1 MVGSAIEF
9 VLTVAGGWLCGM
21 ALNYLE
27 DVLPRTR
34 KLSLPICQHC
44 ASSIPAWDYL
54 AVKPCRSCGQTRL
67 ARTWIVQGFSLVLV
81 PLMFYFPPQRF
92 GFWISL
98 PYFFYFALVFIM
110 DMEHRVILNEISV
123 AGVALAIPLGIYW
136 NGLVMTAI
144 GGAVGFGIMIVLYYF
159 GILFNRVMAKR
170 RGEPMDEVALGFGD
184 VNISGI
190 LGLILGWPKIAIS
203 LFFSVVLGGVIS
215 GLYLLFSVL
224 TRSYRPF
231 TAIPYAPFLVIVAV
245 VLFYLA

>member
-1 MVGSAIEF
+1 
-9 VLTVAGGWLCGM
+9 
-21 ALNYLE
+21 
-27 DVLPRTR
+27 
-34 KLSLPICQHC
+34 
-44 ASSIPAWDYL
+44 
-54 AVKPCRSCGQTRL
+54 
-67 ARTWIVQGFSLVLV
+67 
-81 PLMFYFPPQRF
+81 
-92 GFWISL
+92 
-98 PYFFYFALVFIM
+98 M